1 MRITL
6 RRSVLKDKVYYNY
19 SFIYSMNT
27 NTDEHDVQKETLG
40 EINETLATTNFSEE
54 VLNILPS
61 TDVKEILPIVEPEVK
76 EEV

>member
-1 MRITL
+1 
-6 RRSVLKDKVYYNY
+6 
-19 SFIYSMNT
+19 MNT